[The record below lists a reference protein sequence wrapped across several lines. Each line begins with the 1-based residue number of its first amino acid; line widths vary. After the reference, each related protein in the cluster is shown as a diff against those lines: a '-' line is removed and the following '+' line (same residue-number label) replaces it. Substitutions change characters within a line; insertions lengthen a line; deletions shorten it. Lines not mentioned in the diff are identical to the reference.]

1 MYSKT
6 PENELHKSKEP
17 VNKKK
22 TKHIDLLVICAE
34 IPHNQIRVMWQTV
47 IWIAIEFK
55 DTPYKLIPH
64 VFILNFLFPH

>member
-47 IWIAIEFK
+47 I
-55 DTPYKLIPH
+55 
-64 VFILNFLFPH
+64 